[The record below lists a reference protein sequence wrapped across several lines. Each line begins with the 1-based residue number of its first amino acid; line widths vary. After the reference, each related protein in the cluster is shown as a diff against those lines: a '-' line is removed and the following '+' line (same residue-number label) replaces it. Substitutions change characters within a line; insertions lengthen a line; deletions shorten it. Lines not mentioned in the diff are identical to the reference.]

1 MAKAHIKTVFE
12 HDNIIRS
19 ENDNRQYRGL
29 ELNNGMKI
37 LLVSDQETDKSAAAM
52 DVNIGHMKDPRDI
65 PGIAHFCEH
74 MLFLGTEKYP
84 EENAYT
90 KFLNE
95 HGGGSNAFTSL
106 EHTNFYFD
114 VAPES
119 LSGALDRFAQFF
131 LCPLFTP
138 SATEREVNA
147 VNSENDRNLQ
157 SDPWRIFQ
165 LEKSLCNKDTLLT
178 QPAAAGVDVREQLLS
193 FHSQFYSSNIMALA
207 VVGKESL
214 DQLTEMVVPLFCGV
228 ENKSVTVPEWLD
240 APYGPEQ
247 SKMMVSAVPVK
258 DVRDLA
264 VSWGIP
270 DLHPY
275 YKANPGHYLGH
286 LIGHEG
292 PGSLLSEL
300 KARGWVNTLVG
311 GQKSGAKGFSFFMIN
326 VDLTEEGQEHVDDII
341 TLIYDSM
348 CVVVKFDQRVNTVP
362 VQYQC
367 FYFIACWMTSSQ
379 LIYQY
384 INCCAKKDHRNGCF
398 DECRDLSA
406 MQFRF
411 KDKEKPRK
419 LLLQL
424 SKHASEVLSAP
435 YLFNEFNPDLINMIL
450 EKLTPDNMRVM
461 VVSKKFEG
469 QTDKTEQW
477 YGTQY
482 RVDTIEPA
490 LIEAWNKCGLH
501 DNLRLPDR
509 NEFIP
514 SDFDLVPREAE
525 DTAMTRVWFRQDDKF
540 LKPKACIS
548 YDFIS
553 PYAYIDPLHANLSY
567 MFVGLFKDALNEYS
581 YAAEI
586 AGLHYNL
593 DCSPYGVYLEV
604 KGYNHKLDI
613 LLKKIMERLT
623 TFVVDPQRFDII
635 KEAYERGLR
644 NFRAE
649 QPHQHAV
656 YYTSVLMSEVVWTK
670 DELLQALE
678 DVTVERL
685 QAFIPQ
691 LLSLLYIEAL
701 LYGNITKQKA
711 LDTTAMI
718 EKILRE
724 TCKTKPLV
732 PSLNRRHRCY
742 YLYQQQNEVHNS
754 SCIEIYY
761 QCGLQKTETNMLLE
775 LFCQIIGDQCFD
787 TLRTKEQ
794 LGYIVFSGV
803 RRSKG
808 VQGLRVIVQSDRPPM
823 YVEGRVEAFLQK
835 MEEELKKLSEEDF
848 QKHVSALATKR
859 LELPKRLAVQN
870 AKFWSEIISQQY
882 NFDRDNV
889 EVAFLRK
896 ITKDDLYQFYK
907 DMIAHDAPR
916 RHKLS
921 VHIVSQAGDQE
932 VPGGTADTVAAN
944 GDSPDGPATCTT
956 SAT

>member
-74 MLFLGTEKYP
+74 MLFLGTEK
-84 EENAYT
+84 
-90 KFLNE
+90 FLNE

-119 LSGALDRFAQFF
+119 LSGALD
-131 LCPLFTP
+131 
-138 SATEREVNA
+138 
-147 VNSENDRNLQ
+147 
-157 SDPWRIFQ
+157 
-165 LEKSLCNKDTLLT
+165 
-178 QPAAAGVDVREQLLS
+178 
-193 FHSQFYSSNIMALA
+193 SQFYSSNIMALA

-240 APYGPEQ
+240 AP
-247 SKMMVSAVPVK
+247 
-258 DVRDLA
+258 
-264 VSWGIP
+264 
-270 DLHPY
+270 
-275 YKANPGHYLGH
+275 
-286 LIGHEG
+286 
-292 PGSLLSEL
+292 
-300 KARGWVNTLVG
+300 
-311 GQKSGAKGFSFFMIN
+311 
-326 VDLTEEGQEHVDDII
+326 
-341 TLIYDSM
+341 
-348 CVVVKFDQRVNTVP
+348 
-362 VQYQC
+362 
-367 FYFIACWMTSSQ
+367 
-379 LIYQY
+379 
-384 INCCAKKDHRNGCF
+384 
-398 DECRDLSA
+398 
-406 MQFRF
+406 
-411 KDKEKPRK
+411 
-419 LLLQL
+419 
-424 SKHASEVLSAP
+424 AP

-469 QTDKTEQW
+469 QTDKTEQ
-477 YGTQY
+477 
-482 RVDTIEPA
+482 
-490 LIEAWNKCGLH
+490 C
-501 DNLRLPDR
+501 
-509 NEFIP
+509 
-514 SDFDLVPREAE
+514 
-525 DTAMTRVWFRQDDKF
+525 
-540 LKPKACIS
+540 
-548 YDFIS
+548 

-678 DVTVERL
+678 VSGL
-685 QAFIPQ
+685 FKG
-691 LLSLLYIEAL
+691 SLPE
-701 LYGNITKQKA
+701 G
-711 LDTTAMI
+711 
-718 EKILRE
+718 
-724 TCKTKPLV
+724 
-732 PSLNRRHRCY
+732 CY

-932 VPGGTADTVAAN
+932 PVVVTDEVDFKRNLPLYPLAKPFIDLSKAR
-944 GDSPDGPATCTT
+944 SKL
-956 SAT
+956 